1 MKYDHLLNEDCVF
14 IEYEGKHCNGRIVM
28 LQSFYNK
35 VNKKLMAKLKQCTI
49 TLFMQKKFTYRDLDF
64 VKKGRIE

>member
-14 IEYEGKHCNGRIVM
+14 IEYKGKHYNGRIVM

-35 VNKKLMAKLKQCTI
+35 VNKKLMAKLKQSTI
-49 TLFMQKKFTYRDLDF
+49 TLFMQKKFTYRDIDF